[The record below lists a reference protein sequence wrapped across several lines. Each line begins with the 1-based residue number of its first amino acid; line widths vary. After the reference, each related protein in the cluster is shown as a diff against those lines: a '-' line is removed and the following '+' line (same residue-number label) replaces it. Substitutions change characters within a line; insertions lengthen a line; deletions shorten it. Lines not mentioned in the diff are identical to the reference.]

1 LIELRI
7 FILYFKNISY
17 LRKDFESSIHPPP
30 PLELGLNLIL
40 HSRHVKIVI
49 YNTIP
54 NDRRELLDA
63 LPLAT
68 LHVDVERG

>member
-1 LIELRI
+1 
-7 FILYFKNISY
+7 
-17 LRKDFESSIHPPP
+17 
-30 PLELGLNLIL
+30 
-40 HSRHVKIVI
+40 VI